1 MGLRKRVK
9 KIGKEDVEHNWE
21 RFWCDRQNLTSRF
34 NWERFLAP
42 SRRPPVGGAMSLR
55 DSEMPVGLVYP
66 RRRCLG

>member
-1 MGLRKRVK
+1 MGLGKRVQ

-42 SRRPPVGGAMSLR
+42 SRRPRL
-55 DSEMPVGLVYP
+55 EP
-66 RRRCLG
+66 RWLCVTQKCP